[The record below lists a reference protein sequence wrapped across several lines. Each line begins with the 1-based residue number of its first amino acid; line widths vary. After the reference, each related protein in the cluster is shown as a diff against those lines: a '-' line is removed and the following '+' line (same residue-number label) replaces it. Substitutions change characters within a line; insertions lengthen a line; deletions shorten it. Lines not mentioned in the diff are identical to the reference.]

1 MNKKE
6 PILRFEEVEFKPH
19 EIKELKE
26 WSRNRE
32 VKQEQVL
39 RIRDAIENTGAIIG
53 ECVVVYTSL
62 LNDNKEDKNKYWYI
76 LDGQHTIRAA
86 RELDRLYQEQNILGK
101 LRFVKLPDDSSL
113 KYIYKVTS
121 TINSVKKN
129 WKQIDY
135 FRAYRHLEAYAH
147 CLHLFEDICDKQ
159 FTLCRILMIV
169 FPENKNIKSLNGK
182 REYDQGQLTLK
193 GRNPH
198 DIDCLRILME
208 IRKWL
213 VDENKSKTG
222 LNEFVLNLSAKALRV
237 FKDEKTKTVDLFSTE
252 TEFKV
257 TIKGAGGGGTD
268 KTIKYRGTLHNTII
282 DAYKDMHVE
291 ITKSSRADR
300 NYLENTEILDK
311 AFAGIIK

>member
-19 EIKELKE
+19 EIEELKE

-39 RIRDAIENTGAIIG
+39 RIRDAIKNTGAIIG
-53 ECVVVYTSL
+53 ECVVVYTSR
-62 LNDNKEDKNKYWYI
+62 LNDDKEDKRKYWYI

-86 RELDRLYQEQNILGK
+86 RELNRLYPKQNILGK
-101 LRFVKLPDDSSL
+101 LRFVKLPEDSSL

-182 REYDQGQLTLK
+182 REYDQGQLTLE

-213 VDENKSKTG
+213 VDEKKSKTG

-252 TEFKV
+252 TKFEL
-257 TIKGAGGGGTD
+257 TLRGAGNGGKD
-268 KTIKYRGTLHNTII
+268 VKKPYQGTLHDKII
-282 DAYKDMHVE
+282 EAYQDMYLE
-291 ITKSSRADR
+291 ITKSTR
-300 NYLENTEILDK
+300 TEINQIENNEILEE
-311 AFAGIIK
+311 AFKGIIK